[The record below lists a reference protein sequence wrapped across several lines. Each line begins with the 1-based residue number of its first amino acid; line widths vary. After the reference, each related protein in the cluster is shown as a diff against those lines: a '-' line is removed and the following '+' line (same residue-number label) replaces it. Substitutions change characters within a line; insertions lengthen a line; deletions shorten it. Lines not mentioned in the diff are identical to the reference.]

1 MSILST
7 TLKSQWPFS
16 PQSIAG
22 LSLWLDAADTSSM
35 TFSSGTT
42 INIWRDK
49 SGLGNNATATG
60 SPTLAQNSINGVQ
73 AVTGAVGTYF
83 TGALSFSGTSFTCFA
98 VATTNYGLPN
108 FSSSGD
114 QRLVSLANGGN
125 VDYNSTGGVI
135 PLFNQYSTSNIATY
149 NNALGN
155 VASNAIVR
163 NTPFMAATQYNGTIA
178 SLWFNGSAGSF
189 SSSSTNSFTV
199 TKYGIG
205 NQANP
210 TIEYWSGFIGEILFF
225 NTAISISDRQQ
236 VEGYLAQKWG
246 LQTSLPAT
254 HPYYAITSIPTVP
267 APTAVSS
274 PTAISNLALWLDG
287 QDPAGTGTPPS
298 NGATVSTWVDKSG
311 LVRNGTASGT
321 PVYTTNSIN
330 GFPSIYLNTGP
341 YFTGSISFSSYE
353 LTCFAVASTS
363 VTLPNNR
370 SPPSDQRLI
379 SLANG
384 GNEDYTSTG
393 GVIPLFNQN
402 TFSNIATYNNALGNV
417 ASNTMSTGVP
427 FLAVSQFN
435 GMNASIWVNGSV
447 GNVISSS
454 ISSNKFTVTK
464 YGIGQQANAPRQ
476 EYWYGY
482 IGEIIIYTSALSD
495 YDRRRV
501 ELYLENKWGITQIA
515 SASYSTPKTISGL
528 SLWLDGADP
537 AGTGT
542 PPSNGATI
550 TSWVD
555 KSLSGN
561 SATPTGTITA
571 TTMNGLTAINFSGSA
586 YLTSPFTSGA
596 ASPFT
601 IFVVETQANTSGG
614 PIYTTNTSTTVN
626 GLFLNYGGTDY
637 LDIGN
642 ALVSRASSININQ
655 TYILSIVSTSVN
667 GGTATLY
674 TNGSPF
680 FSGTTNGNFSWTT
693 LLIGK
698 RNAGGAQET
707 FAGKMAEFIVYNSA
721 LTTTQRQ
728 SIEAYL
734 SAKWGVT
741 LTRNTQYLQLYK
753 RPVFQRTFSPV
764 DISGCALWLDAADL
778 TSIIGTSPVTA
789 WKDKSGNG
797 ADATNT
803 GTTITIST
811 LNGLP
816 AINYD
821 GSSYLTAPITSGV
834 ADPFSMFFIFS
845 QAAYGAPVYSTSTST
860 DGNALFLNYG
870 GATDLLEGN
879 GSWISRSS
887 TISNNQTYL
896 LSIVSTSVNNG
907 TITLYVNGASY
918 LSGTTIGAFTWTS
931 FLIGKRTIPGWNETL
946 SGKFG
951 EIMVF
956 KSALSSSQRQQV
968 ESYLAWKWGLV
979 SSLPTSPVH
988 PGKTLPTFSITFSP
1002 KSVSG
1007 LQMWLDAADTSTVI
1021 GTSPVTQWNDK
1032 SGNNYNAYATTTGNN
1047 LSLST
1052 INGVQAINYGGNSYL
1067 IGLLTSGA
1075 ASPFSIFIIFSQSST
1090 VGPVFTTSTTTDAS
1104 GLFLNYGGSST
1115 GGNTDFLSIGSQ
1127 WATHGSSTINSNT
1140 PYLLSIVSTSVSG
1153 GTITLYVNGTSYMSG
1168 TTTGNFSWTTLL
1180 IGRRSY
1186 GGNNENFAGKFG
1198 EFIIFNSAVSTSQRQ
1213 QVEGYLAWKWG
1224 LVGNLPSTHAYKKI
1238 SP

>member
-16 PQSIAG
+16 PQSITG
-22 LSLWLDAADTSSM
+22 LSLWLDGADTSSM

-125 VDYNSTGGVI
+125 VDYNSSGGVI

-330 GFPSIYLNTGP
+330 GFPSIYLSTGP

-447 GNVISSS
+447 GNVIASS

-537 AGTGT
+537 AGTGI

-601 IFVVETQANTSGG
+601 IFVVETQAITAC
-614 PIYTTNTSTTVN
+614 PVYTTSTSTGAS

-637 LDIGN
+637 ADIGSN
-642 ALVSRASSININQ
+642 FVTRTSGINLNQ
-655 TYILSIVSTSVN
+655 TYLLSIVSTSVN
-667 GGTATLY
+667 GGTTTVY
-674 TNGSPF
+674 NNGS
-680 FSGTTNGNFSWTT
+680 SYLTGTTTGAFSWTT

-698 RNAGGAQET
+698 RNYGAGQET
-707 FAGKMAEFIVYNSA
+707 FSGKMAEFIVYNSA

-741 LTRNTQYLQLYK
+741 LTRNTQSLQLYK

-764 DISGCALWLDAADL
+764 DISGCALWLDAADQQSM
-778 TSIIGTSPVTA
+778 TFSSGTSVSV
-789 WKDKSGNG
+789 WKDKSGAAN
-797 ADATNT
+797 NM
-803 GTTITIST
+803 S
-811 LNGLP
+811 L
-816 AINYD
+816 
-821 GSSYLTAPITSGV
+821 TSGTV
-834 ADPFSMFFIFS
+834 TYNS
-845 QAAYGAPVYSTSTST
+845 STSAVNFPN
-860 DGNALFLNYG
+860 G
-870 GATDLLEGN
+870 GN
-879 GSWISRSS
+879 GIM
-887 TISNNQTYL
+887 
-896 LSIVSTSVNNG
+896 TSVNSTAITASQSGVFVVCQATALTTDFGYVFLCTNISTSPGDYSIRFLTTTTTLCSTNHGDIGYG
-907 TITLYVNGASY
+907 TAYYVNGTLGVPSGSPNQTIPLLSGANIIY
-918 LSGTTIGAFTWTS
+918 GLFNASGTTS
-931 FLIGKRTIPGWNETL
+931 FGL
-946 SGKFG
+946 SSSYYSRYFVGNIQEVIVYTG
-951 EIMVF
+951 P
-956 KSALSSSQRQQV
+956 LSSSQRQQV

-979 SSLPTSPVH
+979 SNLPTVPVH
-988 PGKTLPTFSITFSP
+988 PGKTLPAFSTTFSP

-1007 LQMWLDAADTSTVI
+1007 LQLWLDAADTPTVI

-1032 SGNNYNAYATTTGNN
+1032 SGNDYNAYATASGND

-1052 INGVQAINYGGNSYL
+1052 INGLQAIIYGGSSYF
-1067 IGLLTSGA
+1067 IASLTSGA
-1075 ASPFSIFIIFSQSST
+1075 TAPFS
-1090 VGPVFTTSTTTDAS
+1090 VFVVENQTSTNRPIYTTATSMGES
-1104 GLFLNYGGSST
+1104 GLFLNYGGTDYLSV
-1115 GGNTDFLSIGSQ
+1115 GNTYV
-1127 WATHGSSTINSNT
+1127 TRSSTITTNQT
-1140 PYLLSIVSTSVSG
+1140 YILSIVSTSVNG
-1153 GTITLYVNGTSYMSG
+1153 GTVTLYTNGTSYMTA
-1168 TTTGNFSWTTLL
+1168 TTLGNFTWTSLL

-1186 GGNNENFAGKFG
+1186 GAGQENFTGKFG

-1238 SP
+1238 RP